1 MKTPGW
7 EKCAITHIKRTAL
20 CAVCHGGL
28 TDVNQHASTGGHMM
42 NMRGVKER
50 GTLDQFVVHQA
61 TAEADMVTAAEV
73 THIYHTVKHG
83 LSYNSADCAL
93 KLTVQTLNDSSI
105 AKKMSCGRTKAEAV
119 VTDVLSPKAIEEVIK
134 KLKSGATPLPFS
146 LHTDASNKG
155 NRKMF
160 PLALQFFTPEA
171 GVANKILDFV
181 ENPDESA
188 EGIVKIIQSSLESV
202 GLSLD
207 QVSAFSADNANVNYG
222 IHNSVFTKLKETNSE
237 ILRGNCHAHIVH
249 NTVKKALDKL
259 SVDVENIVLK
269 IYSFFSTSAKRRE
282 SLKEFCEF
290 CDVEF
295 HDILRHVVTRWLSL
309 NPAITCLLQNWDP
322 LKSYLISIEIYLLFC
337 NNVMCLFE
345 EVVKKLEK
353 NVTTS
358 VDLYSIMECFLK
370 RLIQRR
376 DDGFYRYLTRQK
388 LQRLSPSDA
397 DGARQEFTAFLDTAI
412 SYVRQWFDFSKENWL
427 FHLQPLSLASG
438 NISFDDMEKIIEQLH
453 LAGRLNIS
461 MDELYE
467 ECVTATSLLE
477 HITKEHQEK
486 EKWQSKGTAEKWME
500 ILQAADLPNP
510 LIFSLMKNKWTD
522 VRNKCSTELIRSEL
536 IVSLNYDMSCS
547 EFYSAVLKD
556 IQLLTAARAQKIQM
570 EKVVSFHIM

>member
-1 MKTPGW
+1 M
-7 EKCAITHIKRTAL
+7 
-20 CAVCHGGL
+20 
-28 TDVNQHASTGGHMM
+28 
-42 NMRGVKER
+42 
-50 GTLDQFVVHQA
+50 
-61 TAEADMVTAAEV
+61 TAAEV
-73 THIYHTVKHG
+73 THVYHTVKHG
-83 LSYNSADCAL
+83 LSYNSGDCAL
-93 KLTVQTLNDSSI
+93 KLTVRMLNDSSI

-171 GVANKILDFV
+171 GVVNKMLDFV

-188 EGIVKIIQSSLESV
+188 EGIVKIIQSSLENV

-309 NPAITCLLQNWDP
+309 NPAITRLLQNWDP
-322 LKSYLISIEIYLLFC
+322 LKSYLISIGEECPRRLKELLKLTEDAAGVEGEADIVEVYLLFC
-337 NNVMCLFE
+337 NNVMCLFK

-358 VDLYSIMECFLK
+358 VDLYSIMECFLT

-376 DDGFYRYLTRQK
+376 DDGFYGYLTRQK
-388 LQRLSPSDA
+388 LQHLSPSDA

-412 SYVRQWFDFSKENWL
+412 SYVWKWFDFSEENWL

-438 NISFDDMEKIIEQLH
+438 KISFDDMEKIIERLH
-453 LAGRLNIS
+453 LAGR
-461 MDELYE
+461 
-467 ECVTATSLLE
+467 
-477 HITKEHQEK
+477 
-486 EKWQSKGTAEKWME
+486 
-500 ILQAADLPNP
+500 
-510 LIFSLMKNKWTD
+510 
-522 VRNKCSTELIRSEL
+522 
-536 IVSLNYDMSCS
+536 
-547 EFYSAVLKD
+547 
-556 IQLLTAARAQKIQM
+556 
-570 EKVVSFHIM
+570 

>member
-1 MKTPGW
+1 
-7 EKCAITHIKRTAL
+7 
-20 CAVCHGGL
+20 
-28 TDVNQHASTGGHMM
+28 
-42 NMRGVKER
+42 
-50 GTLDQFVVHQA
+50 
-61 TAEADMVTAAEV
+61 
-73 THIYHTVKHG
+73 
-83 LSYNSADCAL
+83 
-93 KLTVQTLNDSSI
+93 
-105 AKKMSCGRTKAEAV
+105 
-119 VTDVLSPKAIEEVIK
+119 
-134 KLKSGATPLPFS
+134 
-146 LHTDASNKG
+146 
-155 NRKMF
+155 MF

-171 GVANKILDFV
+171 GVVNKMLDFV

-188 EGIVKIIQSSLESV
+188 EGIVKIIQSSLENV

-309 NPAITCLLQNWDP
+309 NPAITRLLQNWDP
-322 LKSYLISIEIYLLFC
+322 LKSYLISIGEECPRRLKELLKLTEDAAGVEGEADIVEVYLLFC

-358 VDLYSIMECFLK
+358 VDLYSIMECFLT

-376 DDGFYRYLTRQK
+376 DDGFYGYLTRQK
-388 LQRLSPSDA
+388 LQHLSPSDA

-412 SYVRQWFDFSKENWL
+412 SYVRKWFDFSEENWL

-438 NISFDDMEKIIEQLH
+438 KISFDDMEKIIERLH

-467 ECVTATSLLE
+467 ECVTATSLLK
-477 HITKEHQEK
+477 HLTKEHQEK

-500 ILQAADLPNP
+500 ILQAADLPNMQAVVSFVLSIP
-510 LIFSLMKNKWTD
+510 SSTGFAERIFSLMKNKWTD

-547 EFYSAVLKD
+547 EFYSADLMMKKAQSAASPAKSETLSLKRCRPADSPGTTSPAGKD
-556 IQLLTAARAQKIQM
+556 IVDILESINKRLSSFDARLSLVEILHREFKSLRESLEFGQQQVEMLTAENATWEVEHLNQEALRRHPCQIAEPPQLAPFDVKKQRLYS
-570 EKVVSFHIM
+570 EPLSDD

>member
-1 MKTPGW
+1 
-7 EKCAITHIKRTAL
+7 
-20 CAVCHGGL
+20 
-28 TDVNQHASTGGHMM
+28 MM

-50 GTLDQFVVHQA
+50 RTLDQFVVHQA

-93 KLTVQTLNDSSI
+93 KLTVRTLNDSSI

-119 VTDVLSPKAIEEVIK
+119 VTDLLSPKAIEEVIK
-134 KLKSGATPLPFS
+134 KLKSGKSEDVS
-146 LHTDASNKG
+146 LG
-155 NRKMF
+155 
-160 PLALQFFTPEA
+160 LAVFTPEA
-171 GVANKILDFV
+171 GVVNKILDFV
-181 ENPDESA
+181 EIPDESA
-188 EGIVKIIQSSLESV
+188 EGIVKIIQSSLENV

-222 IHNSVFTKLKETNSE
+222 IHNSVFTKLRETNSE

-309 NPAITCLLQNWDP
+309 NPAITRLLQNWDP
-322 LKSYLISIEIYLLFC
+322 LKSRLKELLKLTEDAAGVEGEADIVEVYLLFC

-376 DDGFYRYLTRQK
+376 DDGFYGYLTRQK

-412 SYVRQWFDFSKENWL
+412 SYVRKWFDFSEENWL

-438 NISFDDMEKIIEQLH
+438 KISFDDMEKVIERLH

-477 HITKEHQEK
+477 HLTKEHQDK
-486 EKWQSKGTAEKWME
+486 EKWQSKGTAEKWMQ
-500 ILQAADLPNP
+500 ILQAADLPNIQAVVSFVLSIP
-510 LIFSLMKNKWTD
+510 SSTGFEERIFSLMNNKWTD

-547 EFYSAVLKD
+547 EFYSAVVKD
-556 IQLLTAARAQKIQM
+556 KQLTAARVK
-570 EKVVSFHIM
+570 KKYKCKK